1 MKTQISITGQPAG
14 NLRLRLHVGKE
25 AEKIEQSFCNYTL
38 FFRTKKEA
46 KKALWTAYK
55 NLKELEPDFYRDGG
69 IRYFPGRVLRYDASS
84 AKISKP

>member
-1 MKTQISITGQPAG
+1 MKTQINITGHPVG

-25 AEKIEQSFCNYTL
+25 AEKIEQSFCNYVL

-55 NLKELEPDFYRDGG
+55 NLKELEPDFYRDRG
-69 IRYFPGRVLRYDASS
+69 IRYFPGLMVIYDASS
-84 AKISKP
+84 AKII

>member
-14 NLRLRLHVGKE
+14 NLRLRLHVGG
-25 AEKIEQSFCNYTL
+25 AEKIEQSFCNYVL

-55 NLKELEPDFYRDGG
+55 NLKELEPDFYRDGW
-69 IRYFPGRVLRYDASS
+69 IRYFPGRMLIYDASS